1 MVEEIE
7 ETANDDEEEEE
18 EEESAATEGEGG
30 GVESSLEE
38 LLAKRSTEAEPVDE
52 EPEDDAILSV
62 GREERVETLSI
73 KVVPQQPTEFTC
85 RKCFLVRHRSQ
96 LADKRRMYCRD
107 CA

>member
-1 MVEEIE
+1 MLE
-7 ETANDDEEEEE
+7 ETEETTDDEEEEE
-18 EEESAATEGEGG
+18 EEAGTAPEGG
-30 GVESSLEE
+30 GAGVESSLEE
-38 LLAKRSTEAEPVDE
+38 LLAKRSTDAEPADE

-62 GREERVETLSI
+62 GREERVESLSI